1 MAAIEPGQYSVRD
14 LLSKAG
20 VVPHEAA
27 AVDYNAD
34 GWDRRL
40 IRVGGLRFDDL
51 DDVVEVPEGAEKVE
65 IEVDGEAQ
73 ASLDVNGKEVPEAVE
88 NFKSVNK

>member
-1 MAAIEPGQYSVRD
+1 M
-14 LLSKAG
+14 AG

-40 IRVGGLRFDDL
+40 IRIGGLRFDDL
-51 DDVVEVPEGAEKVE
+51 DAMVEVPEGADKVE
-65 IEVDGEAQ
+65 ITVDGKVEG
-73 ASLDVNGKEVPEAVE
+73 SIDVNGVEVPEAVA
-88 NFKSVNK
+88 NFKSAKK